1 MIDNKAAF
9 FDVIKVIENA
19 SKAELQAISRVEK
32 AIENNGVTSVVE
44 AVDKPTRS
52 KRIDPRGRRP
62 RARIAADSS
71 DTESTL
77 TVSSDHAETGT
88 GSPVYQDATSTPDEP
103 TDKNITPEHEVVVV
117 VPESKPVEVS
127 KGDTDRVQTLPGSP
141 VQREREGAVKSDSSA
156 ITDALDEQAKAQ
168 AKQLSESSKMN
179 KLLEGIYRDQKGEIR
194 QKNGAFATRKQK
206 ELFEKQERTEPSDE
220 NTEQSSLLRA
230 LSDWAI
236 KDEVSG
242 NRAIDAGGTAIGG
255 SFWLAAKE
263 VKDLTT
269 EAGSLLSNNNLTSI
283 DGIKSGLTKAKASAL
298 NPIETG
304 KRLLLGKDESD
315 SNEHDQAISPAT
327 QTEQVSSRDGV
338 SSDNQPRATQ
348 ERNSPSEIVSKS
360 ESVASST
367 KATETTSTVSH
378 TEQESSRD
386 SGHGISTESSPSAT
400 QERNSPAE
408 IVSKSESVAS
418 STKATETQTT
428 STVTNTEQVSSRDN
442 VHSVSS
448 ENVLNT
454 TEERTRAAQT
464 VSQSEQVLSTETT
477 STVTNTEQV
486 SSRNSAH
493 GISTES
499 SPSATPGR
507 NSPAEIVSK
516 SESVASSTKATETTS
531 AVTHTEQVS
540 SRDNVHS
547 VSSENVPRATEERT
561 SATQP
566 VSQGESVPSNAK
578 TTQTT
583 STTKTEQIESRKSGL
598 SAADIRTR
606 NNEPDHLVLVDA
618 VAKQSAQYRE
628 YSDDH
633 GKKLDD
639 IKSAILASRDD
650 RSGLLD
656 RVDSDRK
663 KKKKRRK
670 GRNRHRGD
678 DRRLKPKRTPK
689 AVPSVMQTS
698 GKAIGSSVAADTA
711 TKGVGVAAK
720 GAGVAAR
727 GALRTLP
734 LIGTALMT
742 AFDAYEGFT
751 NTQTQ
756 RQVFNVKEGE
766 EVTTGQKSAMA
777 FANVLDLGGLVSG
790 GAGLLGS
797 GLESLGVTGAAQA
810 LSFDTGSMAKSI
822 YSFFGGNDE
831 PQNDGAVKSE
841 AKAQSAAK
849 SDSIVSQGKD
859 KDVESIVHEATAFA
873 SNATFSS
880 TLQKESGFSV
890 SRSEG
895 VTSNGDNMGR
905 DSERGHQ
912 AEASDKPGFSSHPFL
927 YPMPKQ
933 GHGSTSLP
941 SVSAG
946 EKTTVSME
954 AEKYTPLV
962 PSKTGAREEPTVIV
976 NNDKELNS
984 TVKQLLE
991 ETKKANNAS
1000 SVKSSEAS
1008 RNTVRNAHHN
1018 TVSINAGSRG
1028 ASIPTTPHSITM
1040 QNVASDSE

>member
-9 FDVIKVIENA
+9 FDVIKVIEYA
-19 SKAELQAISRVEK
+19 SKAERQAISRVEK

-44 AVDKPTRS
+44 AVDTPPRS
-52 KRIDPRGRRP
+52 KRIAPRGRRP

-88 GSPVYQDATSTPDEP
+88 GSPVYQDAASTPDEP

-283 DGIKSGLTKAKASAL
+283 DGIKSGFTKAKASAL

-348 ERNSPSEIVSKS
+348 ERNSPS
-360 ESVASST
+360 
-367 KATETTSTVSH
+367 
-378 TEQESSRD
+378 
-386 SGHGISTESSPSAT
+386 
-400 QERNSPAE
+400 
-408 IVSKSESVAS
+408 
-418 STKATETQTT
+418 
-428 STVTNTEQVSSRDN
+428 
-442 VHSVSS
+442 
-448 ENVLNT
+448 
-454 TEERTRAAQT
+454 
-464 VSQSEQVLSTETT
+464 
-477 STVTNTEQV
+477 
-486 SSRNSAH
+486 
-493 GISTES
+493 
-499 SPSATPGR
+499 
-507 NSPAEIVSK
+507 EIVSK

-633 GKKLDD
+633 GK
-639 IKSAILASRDD
+639 
-650 RSGLLD
+650 
-656 RVDSDRK
+656 
-663 KKKKRRK
+663 
-670 GRNRHRGD
+670 
-678 DRRLKPKRTPK
+678 
-689 AVPSVMQTS
+689 
-698 GKAIGSSVAADTA
+698 
-711 TKGVGVAAK
+711 
-720 GAGVAAR
+720 
-727 GALRTLP
+727 
-734 LIGTALMT
+734 
-742 AFDAYEGFT
+742 
-751 NTQTQ
+751 
-756 RQVFNVKEGE
+756 
-766 EVTTGQKSAMA
+766 
-777 FANVLDLGGLVSG
+777 
-790 GAGLLGS
+790 
-797 GLESLGVTGAAQA
+797 
-810 LSFDTGSMAKSI
+810 
-822 YSFFGGNDE
+822 
-831 PQNDGAVKSE
+831 
-841 AKAQSAAK
+841 
-849 SDSIVSQGKD
+849 
-859 KDVESIVHEATAFA
+859 
-873 SNATFSS
+873 
-880 TLQKESGFSV
+880 
-890 SRSEG
+890 
-895 VTSNGDNMGR
+895 
-905 DSERGHQ
+905 
-912 AEASDKPGFSSHPFL
+912 
-927 YPMPKQ
+927 
-933 GHGSTSLP
+933 
-941 SVSAG
+941 
-946 EKTTVSME
+946 
-954 AEKYTPLV
+954 
-962 PSKTGAREEPTVIV
+962 
-976 NNDKELNS
+976 
-984 TVKQLLE
+984 
-991 ETKKANNAS
+991 
-1000 SVKSSEAS
+1000 
-1008 RNTVRNAHHN
+1008 
-1018 TVSINAGSRG
+1018 
-1028 ASIPTTPHSITM
+1028 
-1040 QNVASDSE
+1040 